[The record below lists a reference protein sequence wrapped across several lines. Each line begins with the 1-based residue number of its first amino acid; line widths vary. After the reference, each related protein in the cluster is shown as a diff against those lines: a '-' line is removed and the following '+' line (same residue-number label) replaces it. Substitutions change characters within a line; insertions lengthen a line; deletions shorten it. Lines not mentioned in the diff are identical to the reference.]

1 MAKENL
7 SIVRRAAA
15 AVTLAAGSVLNRVTS
30 FLGPNRNGV
39 VFLNRDRI
47 QGVFLTEY
55 EALRLSAVWACI
67 SAIAK
72 TIASSDF
79 HIFNEDDNGDRT
91 MLPGS
96 RTHYLLNVRPN
107 PEMTPI
113 SFMECMMVQ
122 ALTWG
127 KSFAEIE
134 YDAVGR
140 PANLWPLDP
149 DRSELVRGF
158 KTEDQN
164 GLIGFRYDDARGELF
179 VRVTNINLP
188 YSFLPYS
195 EVLHF
200 HGLSV
205 DGICGLNMVNVAAR
219 PLLMMLA
226 SEKFRLA
233 FYQHGTSLGGVLS
246 TEQPLEQE
254 KLDELKASVKDRVSG
269 VENAFQF
276 LVLGSGMTWQ
286 SLSQDFD
293 KQQFLEMNQFMIEEI
308 CRYWDVPPHI
318 IQHLLRA
325 TFNNIE
331 HLGIQFVR
339 SLRRWRKAVCQ
350 EIDFKILPPGPLGVD
365 LDLAWAAEGDAKSI
379 AETLGI
385 LADHG
390 FIKRNEGRRKLGYN
404 SIGKEGDTLTIQS
417 AMTTLD
423 RVNNGENL
431 KKAATG
437 AGTQDNPGA
446 PAPKQ
451 PKRAPAA
458 ARAMIVAALRR
469 SLQRQFVRVQNRK
482 FNNRAKFEKWVLD
495 TVQTDTNYTNEQF
508 NDALTILEEI
518 GITIV
523 SRRAGV
529 VEELCFESGRLLLKA
544 FDEGKL
550 PTWANDIEARA
561 EAAVDAL
568 ELKVEERGDEQ

>member
-1 MAKENL
+1 MPKANL
-7 SIVRRAAA
+7 SIIRRTAAA
-15 AVTLAAGSVLNRVTS
+15 ITLAAGSVMNRVTS

-39 VFLNRDRI
+39 VFFNRDRI
-47 QGVFLTEY
+47 SGVFLTEY

-67 SAIAK
+67 SVIAK
-72 TIASSDF
+72 TIASSEF
-79 HIFNEDDNGDRT
+79 NVFNESENGDRKS
-91 MLPGS
+91 LPGS

-107 PEMTPI
+107 PEMTPVC
-113 SFMECMMVQ
+113 FMECMMVQ

-158 KTEDQN
+158 KSED
-164 GLIGFRYDDARGELF
+164 GLLFQYDDSRGELF
-179 VRVTNINLP
+179 VRVTNIGARD
-188 YSFLPYS
+188 SFLPYS

-205 DGICGLNMVNVAAR
+205 DGICGMNMVNVAAR

-246 TEQPLEQE
+246 SEQPLDQT

-293 KQQFLEMNQFMIEEI
+293 KQQFLEQNYFMIEEI
-308 CRYWDVPPHI
+308 CRYWDVPPHV

-339 SLRRWRKAVCQ
+339 SLRRWKRAICQ
-350 EIDFKILPPGPLGVD
+350 EIDYKIIPPGPLGVD

-390 FIKRNEGRRKLGYN
+390 FVKRNEGRRKLGYN
-404 SIGKEGDTLTIQS
+404 SVGPEGDTLTIQS

-423 RVNNGENL
+423 RVNSGENL
-431 KKAATG
+431 KSVKTGAATTDSPNDPNSPESG
-437 AGTQDNPGA
+437 Q
-446 PAPKQ
+446 PK
-451 PKRAPAA
+451 KRAPEAAKALVAA
-458 ARAMIVAALRR
+458 AFRR
-469 SLQRQFVRVQNRK
+469 SLERQQVRVRNRT
-482 FNNRAKFEKWVLD
+482 FTNRTKFERWVLD
-495 TVQTDTNYTNEQF
+495 TVQTDTNYTNEQL
-508 NDALTILEEI
+508 NEALGTLEQI
-518 GITIV
+518 GVVVV
-523 SRRAGV
+523 SRRSGV
-529 VEELCFESGRLLLKA
+529 VEELCLESGRLLLKA
-544 FDEGKL
+544 FDELKL
-550 PTWANDIEARA
+550 TAWCDIEARA
-561 EAAVDAL
+561 IAAVEAL
-568 ELKVEERGDEQ
+568 ELKAEERGA